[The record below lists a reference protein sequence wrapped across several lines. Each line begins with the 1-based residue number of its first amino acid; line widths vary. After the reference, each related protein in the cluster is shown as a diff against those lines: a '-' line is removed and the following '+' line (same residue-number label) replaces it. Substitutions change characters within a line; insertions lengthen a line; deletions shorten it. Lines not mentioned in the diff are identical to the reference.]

1 MKILML
7 CELYIENLEYQE
19 NLLVKYYRKHG
30 HEVTVITSTY
40 DNVFDYYNN
49 QHDNSKPAHTFQDHG
64 ATIIK
69 LPFKFNFKGKIK
81 KYTNISKIV
90 EEFQPDLL
98 YIHDIMPNMFEMLP
112 YKKRNP
118 HVKMIMDYHADYS
131 NSANNW
137 LSLNILHK
145 IIRKYIYMNPIRK
158 HISKFYPIIP
168 GSTKFLKEVYKIP
181 ESQME
186 VLPLGAD
193 VDLAAE
199 IRQSDARNKIRK
211 CLHIEKDQKV
221 LFTGGKFA
229 PLKRTELVLEAFNQ
243 INDPNLHLIVVG
255 DADENMQDYKNRLLA
270 LAAENKN
277 IHFVGWQNNH
287 GVYQHLV
294 ASDIAVFPASQSII
308 WQQALASHLPLI
320 IGDFG
325 DQSLDYLNEF
335 NAVTE
340 LTVDKIDS
348 LHIKKAIKKLL
359 DDDYLAERK
368 ERSAKTAAKY
378 LDWNQLIN
386 KTLSHVKTFS

>member
-49 QHDNSKPAHTFQDHG
+49 QHDNSKPGHTFQDHG

-255 DADENMQDYKNRLLA
+255 DADENMSKV
-270 LAAENKN
+270 
-277 IHFVGWQNNH
+277 I
-287 GVYQHLV
+287 
-294 ASDIAVFPASQSII
+294 
-308 WQQALASHLPLI
+308 
-320 IGDFG
+320 
-325 DQSLDYLNEF
+325 
-335 NAVTE
+335 
-340 LTVDKIDS
+340 
-348 LHIKKAIKKLL
+348 
-359 DDDYLAERK
+359 K
-368 ERSAKTAAKY
+368 ERALY
-378 LDWNQLIN
+378 LKNWYDELNN
-386 KTLSHVKTFS
+386 K